1 MLRQPEVQA
10 RLLELREL
18 ERRELEALSEQ
29 LEGAFSVDE
38 LHRLIRPAASR
49 EVPFLNTGLQLGVG
63 QPGHEK
69 YRDQL
74 TIELV
79 ARSLALGAAGRTPT
93 QADEQAASEYNE
105 TRPPQY
111 QNQGLAQTIAVYRKK
126 LHDDPRR

>member
-1 MLRQPEVQA
+1 MEA

-38 LHRLIRPAASR
+38 LHRLIRPESCQ
-49 EVPFLNTGLQLGVG
+49 VPFLNTGLELGVG
-63 QPGHEK
+63 RSGQEK
-69 YRDQL
+69 YREQV

-79 ARSLALGAAGRTPT
+79 ARSLALHAAGRTPT

-111 QNQGLAQTIAVYRKK
+111 RNQGLAQTIAVYRKK
-126 LHDDPRR
+126 LRDDPRR